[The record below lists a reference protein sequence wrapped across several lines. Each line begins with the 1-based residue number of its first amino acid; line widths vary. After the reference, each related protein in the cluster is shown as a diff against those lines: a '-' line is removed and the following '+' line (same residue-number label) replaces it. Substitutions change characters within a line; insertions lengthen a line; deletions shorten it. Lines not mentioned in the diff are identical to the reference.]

1 VGPVPDPIWQPQV
14 VVAQLVVWLSAGLP
28 PTMGGKPLTGWPDD
42 PPPDVA
48 LPFFTVE
55 VLPGSKPTAAAA
67 VSGYHDV
74 MALALGIRA
83 VAATK
88 TATRALADLIRARVA
103 ARTRAA
109 GYVNPM
115 DLDAVK
121 VIDREAN
128 YDGFPDL
135 VAGLWQQ
142 HETYTL
148 TYQRP

>member
-1 VGPVPDPIWQPQV
+1 VPDPIWQPQV
-14 VVAQLVVWLSAGLP
+14 VVAELVVWLSGGLP
-28 PTMGGKPLTGWPDD
+28 PTMGGAELSGWVDS

-48 LPFFTVE
+48 LPFFTVG
-55 VLPGSKPTAAAA
+55 VLPGSVPSAAAA

-74 MALALGIRA
+74 MALLLGIRA
-83 VAATK
+83 VAATE
-88 TATRALADLIRARVA
+88 TATRALADLIRVRVA

-109 GYVNPM
+109 GYVTPM
-115 DLDAVK
+115 VLDAVR

-142 HETYTL
+142 HETYTI

>member
-1 VGPVPDPIWQPQV
+1 MPDPIWQPQV

-28 PTMGGKPLTGWPDD
+28 PTMGGKVLTGWADS
-42 PPPDVA
+42 PPGDVA
-48 LPFFTVE
+48 LPFFTVG
-55 VLPGSKPTAAAA
+55 VLPGSVPTAAAA

-83 VAATK
+83 VAATE
-88 TATRALADLIRARVA
+88 TAARALADLIRVRVA

-109 GYVNPM
+109 GYVTPM
-115 DLDAVK
+115 DLAAVK

-128 YDGFPDL
+128 YDGFTDL
-135 VAGLWQQ
+135 VDGLWQQ
-142 HETYTL
+142 HETYTI